1 MTTYSEKPLRI
12 VGLTVLLSIDEHIV
26 PFCPQ
31 KVYKKYTSS
40 IHQLT
45 TAAPAAPEPP
55 AAAAKSGTGAQEGT
69 RGQEEQ
75 TRNAECVICLSESR
89 RFKNEKTDLSVGSQ
103 GSIPPE
109 QNMFSLEN
117 SELAYYALPRIEVLP
132 DA

>member
-1 MTTYSEKPLRI
+1 M
-12 VGLTVLLSIDEHIV
+12 LLSISEHIV

-55 AAAAKSGTGAQEGT
+55 AAAAKSTAQALKKEQED
-69 RGQEEQ
+69 QEEQ

-89 RFKNEKTDLSVGSQ
+89 RFKNEKTGLSVGSQ

-117 SELAYYALPRIEVLP
+117 SPNLRTSILRTPAN
-132 DA
+132 

>member
-12 VGLTVLLSIDEHIV
+12 LGLTVLLSISEHIV

-55 AAAAKSGTGAQEGT
+55 AAAAKSAAQALKKEQED
-69 RGQEEQ
+69 QEEQ
-75 TRNAECVICLSESR
+75 TRHAECVICLSESR
-89 RFKNEKTDLSVGSQ
+89 RFNNKKTDLSVGSR
-103 GSIPPE
+103 
-109 QNMFSLEN
+109 
-117 SELAYYALPRIEVLP
+117 LAHVHVAWR
-132 DA
+132 A